1 MELFLVPSA
10 LFFVQDIYEEQ
21 QNHLYKQVINLL
33 RRRAGKVSQG
43 ATFELKVGFCSR
55 IVRHVCESVGLE
67 LKLKPRGWAT
77 LQVPAGKAVEVLSG
91 LLNSED
97 IPSVVA
103 KGTRISLK
111 INQLGYSSPIG
122 SLRVR
127 GQLQMKLLF

>member
-1 MELFLVPSA
+1 M
-10 LFFVQDIYEEQ
+10 
-21 QNHLYKQVINLL
+21 
-33 RRRAGKVSQG
+33 
-43 ATFELKVGFCSR
+43 KVGFCSR